1 MQLVQFIGDSK
12 THRVPLTWDGED
24 FMPGNAWSLIFT
36 AKRSAHDQDV
46 TAVFQKVSGAGI
58 EVTANNAEIEVVPSD
73 TLALTATLLVWDI
86 QAQNLSTGEVRTV
99 ALGGLKLVRD
109 VTRKTTSSVE
119 IHTTQP
125 GAPMAGKSAYDVA
138 VENGFV
144 GSEIEW
150 IASLIGPVGPA
161 GTQGEP
167 GIAGPAGPPGV
178 PGQPGIAGAPGPPGS
193 IGPAGP
199 AGIQGEPGIAG
210 PPGSAGPA
218 GEPGQPGVAGP
229 PGPPGAPGA
238 NGSDAQVTKANVISA
253 LEFTPQPAGNYAT
266 LLGGKVPADQLPS
279 YVDDVIESANISS
292 LPVVGESGK
301 IYVTLDTNK
310 TYRWSGSSYVEIS
323 GPPSSTDA
331 IPEGSSNLY
340 HTQARASAAAPVQ
353 SVVGKTGAVLL
364 VPSDVGALGLRTY
377 HALSIAPP
385 NSTGELV
392 LPNETNIE
400 VALSSNAVPS
410 GTATVRFPANVPNG
424 SQVKIVLGSWAAFN
438 EFRFI
443 TSSGTAILSENYT
456 NPQSTFTG
464 RIYYFQIQSGT
475 WVNVTSH
482 NLPKANWT
490 ASSGAIN
497 EILNKPTTFPPSAHT
512 HTIAEI
518 TDSQPALRRRSY
530 SGVIVQNI
538 LGQSFSNSGYN
549 PPTSDANNT
558 ANGSPVGGWGFYQAS
573 TNQEFTF
580 NPYDIFGA
588 GRNYRI
594 RAVLRCTAAFGDGI
608 HFMIRQVVI
617 GTGESTVPG
626 LRDVGGGGAFEVYTG
641 VSNTFSTDAHNQ
653 WRYLRAYFSAYNIG
667 NGGNI
672 HSVSIYLEEVP

>member
-161 GTQGEP
+161 GTQGVP

-323 GPPSSTDA
+323 GPSSSTDA

-497 EILNKPTTFPPSAHT
+497 EILNKPSTFAPSAHT

-518 TDSQPALRRRSY
+518 TDIQPTLRRRSY

-653 WRYLRAYFSAYNIG
+653 WRYLRAYFSAYNNG

>member
-36 AKRSAHDQDV
+36 AKRSAHDQDI

-58 EVTANNAEIEVVPSD
+58 EVTANNAEIEVVPTD

-86 QAQNLSTGEVRTV
+86 QAQNLSTGEVRTI

-400 VALSSNAVPS
+400 VAVSSNAVPS

-497 EILNKPTTFPPSAHT
+497 EILNKPSTFAPSAHT
-512 HTIAEI
+512 HATAEI
-518 TDSQPALRRRSY
+518 TDIQPALRRRSY

-549 PPTSDANNT
+549 PPTSDTNNT

-653 WRYLRAYFSAYNIG
+653 WRYLRAYFSAYNSG

>member
-24 FMPGNAWSLIFT
+24 FMPSNAWSLIFT
-36 AKRSAHDQDV
+36 AKHSAHDQDI

-58 EVTANNAEIEVVPSD
+58 EVTGNLAEIEVVPSD
-73 TLALTATLLVWDI
+73 TLALTATLLIWDI
-86 QAQNLSTGEVRTV
+86 QAQNLTTGEVRTL

-109 VTRKTTSSVE
+109 VTRKTISSVE

-125 GAPMAGKSAYDVA
+125 GTPLDGKSAYDVA

-144 GSEIEW
+144 GSESDW
-150 IASLIGPVGPA
+150 IASLIGPAGPSGSQGVPGVAGPVGPSGA
-161 GTQGEP
+161 
-167 GIAGPAGPPGV
+167 
-178 PGQPGIAGAPGPPGS
+178 PGQPGIAGPPGS
-193 IGPAGP
+193 VGPAGP
-199 AGIQGEPGIAG
+199 PGIQGEPGIAG
-210 PPGSAGPA
+210 PPGA
-218 GEPGQPGVAGP
+218 PGV
-229 PGPPGAPGA
+229 

-266 LLGGKVPADQLPS
+266 LIGGKVPADQLPS
-279 YVDDVIESANISS
+279 YVDDVVESANIAS
-292 LPVVGESGK
+292 LPTVGEGGK

-353 SVVGKTGAVLL
+353 SVAGKTGAVLL

-377 HALSIAPP
+377 HALSVTPP

-400 VALSSNAVPS
+400 VALNSNAAPS
-410 GTATVRFPANVPNG
+410 GTATIRFPANVPNG
-424 SQVKIVLGSWAAFN
+424 SQVKIVLGSWSAFN
-438 EFRFI
+438 EFRFL
-443 TSSGTAILSENYT
+443 TSTGTTILSENYT

-518 TDSQPALRRRSY
+518 TDIQPTLRRRSY

-549 PPTSDANNT
+549 APTSDASNT

-653 WRYLRAYFSAYNIG
+653 WRYLRAYFSAYNNG

>member
-24 FMPGNAWSLIFT
+24 FMPSNAWSLIFT
-36 AKRSAHDQDV
+36 AKHSAHDQDI

-58 EVTANNAEIEVVPSD
+58 EVTGNLAEIEVVPSD
-73 TLALTATLLVWDI
+73 TLALTATLLIWDI
-86 QAQNLSTGEVRTV
+86 QAQNLTTGEVRTL

-109 VTRKTTSSVE
+109 VTRKTISSVE

-125 GAPMAGKSAYDVA
+125 GTPLDGKSAYDVA

-144 GSEIEW
+144 GSESDW
-150 IASLIGPVGPA
+150 IASLIGPAGPSGSQGVPGVAGPVGPSGA
-161 GTQGEP
+161 
-167 GIAGPAGPPGV
+167 
-178 PGQPGIAGAPGPPGS
+178 PGQPGIAGPPGS
-193 IGPAGP
+193 VGPAGP
-199 AGIQGEPGIAG
+199 PGIQGEPGIAG
-210 PPGSAGPA
+210 PPGA
-218 GEPGQPGVAGP
+218 PGV
-229 PGPPGAPGA
+229 

-353 SVVGKTGAVLL
+353 SVAGKTGAVLL

-377 HALSIAPP
+377 HALSVTPP

-400 VALSSNAVPS
+400 VALNSNAAPS
-410 GTATVRFPANVPNG
+410 GTATIRFPANVPNG
-424 SQVKIVLGSWAAFN
+424 SQVKIVLGSWSAFN
-438 EFRFI
+438 EFRFL
-443 TSSGTAILSENYT
+443 TSTGTTILSENYT
-456 NPQSTFTG
+456 NPQAIFAG

-512 HTIAEI
+512 HAIAEI
-518 TDSQPALRRRSY
+518 TDIQPALRRRSY

-580 NPYDIFGA
+580 NPFDIFGA

-608 HFMIRQVVI
+608 HLMIRQVII

-653 WRYLRAYFSAYNIG
+653 WRYLRAYFSAYNNG

>member
-161 GTQGEP
+161 GTQGVP

-178 PGQPGIAGAPGPPGS
+178 QGQPGIAGAPGPPGS

-518 TDSQPALRRRSY
+518 TDIQPALRRRSY

-549 PPTSDANNT
+549 APTSDSSNT

-653 WRYLRAYFSAYNIG
+653 WRYLRAYFSAYNSG